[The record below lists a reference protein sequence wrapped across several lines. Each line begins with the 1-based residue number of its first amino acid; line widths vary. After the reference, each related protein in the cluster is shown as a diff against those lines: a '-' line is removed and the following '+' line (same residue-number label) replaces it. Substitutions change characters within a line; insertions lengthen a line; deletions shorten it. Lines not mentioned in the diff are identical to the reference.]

1 MPTPIASIPITV
13 AGADVQRADLSL
25 FLEISE
31 GLGAGASVRG
41 GDVLVPGLPGQRSRN
56 RIQNVLNGELAGWI
70 KAPSLAAYRDDISF
84 LTELF
89 RPSAGPRTIEAT
101 LEDGTVISIPVRAE
115 FPFSWGDEPPPT
127 KRVRIGWEAADPPY
141 WRGAEIVD
149 LNRAIATSPTDF
161 VLANPGTE
169 RTHEI
174 VLELAGPITNPR
186 VTNTTNDVYVEVL
199 VAVATGET
207 LVIDGKAFTALRGA
221 TNDIGSLR
229 HSGARQ
235 WLFLEP
241 GNNSIRVTRTAGTGT
256 LTTRFR
262 PVYL

>member
-1 MPTPIASIPITV
+1 MPSPIAAIPITV
-13 AGADVQRADLSL
+13 GGADVQRADLSL

-41 GDVLVPGLPGQRSRN
+41 SDVLVPGLPGRRARN
-56 RIQNVLNGELAGWI
+56 RIQDVLNGELAGWI
-70 KAPSLAAYRDDISF
+70 KAATLSAYRD
-84 LTELF
+84 LVQELNELF
-89 RPSAGPRTIEAT
+89 RPSAGPRTLEAT
-101 LEDGTVISIPVRAE
+101 LEDGTVISIPIRAE
-115 FPFSWGDEPPPT
+115 YPFSWGSEPGAT
-127 KRVRIGWEAADPPY
+127 RRVRIGWEATDPPY
-141 WRGAEIVD
+141 WRGAEVVD
-149 LNRAIATSPTDF
+149 LDRAISSSPTDF

-174 VLELAGPITNPR
+174 VLELEGPITNAR
-186 VTNTTNDVYVEVL
+186 IHNLSNDVYVEVL
-199 VAVATGET
+199 VAVGAGET

-235 WLFLEP
+235 WLLLEP

>member
-1 MPTPIASIPITV
+1 MPSAIAAIPLTV
-13 AGADVQRADLSL
+13 QGVDVQRADLSL
-25 FLEISE
+25 FLEVAE

-56 RIQNVLNGELAGWI
+56 RIQNVLSLELAGWI
-70 KAPSLAAYRDDISF
+70 KAASLAAYRD
-84 LTELF
+84 LVQEVNLLF
-89 RPSAGPRTIEAT
+89 RPSRGPVELSAT
-101 LEDGTVISIPVRAE
+101 LEDGTVVTIPARAE
-115 FPFSWGDEPPPT
+115 FPFSWGDEVGPT
-127 KRVRIGWEAADPPY
+127 RRVRIGLEATDPPY
-141 WRGAEIVD
+141 WRGAEVVD
-149 LNRAIATSPTDF
+149 LSRAIASSPTDF

-174 VLELAGPITNPR
+174 VLELVGPITNPR
-186 VTNTTNDVYVEVL
+186 ITNQTNGVYVELL
-199 VAVATGET
+199 VSVAGGQTAI
-207 LVIDGKAFTALRGA
+207 IDGKAFTALRGA
-221 TNDIGSLR
+221 TNDIGSIR

-235 WLFLEP
+235 WMLLEP